1 MNPYSMLS
9 PLSSTGSLSGP
20 NRFSLITPRGENT
33 GGGWWWL
40 PVAARVGALTP
51 GVRATVVAGCVVSG
65 LDAKAV
71 QGIVAELLKEIASAV
86 EDRVM
91 GLDPASPALD
101 SSSAGPEASGPSA
114 SQRSALHNAKS
125 LSFTDELSTTQQ
137 ATGAGALA
145 ATQSAA

>member
-1 MNPYSMLS
+1 M
-9 PLSSTGSLSGP
+9 
-20 NRFSLITPRGENT
+20 
-33 GGGWWWL
+33 
-40 PVAARVGALTP
+40 A
-51 GVRATVVAGCVVSG
+51 G

-71 QGIVAELLKEIASAV
+71 QGIVAELLKEIAAAV

-91 GLDPASPALD
+91 GLDPASPALLD
-101 SSSAGPEASGPSA
+101 SSSAGEALDPSV

-145 ATQSAA
+145 ATHSAA

>member
-1 MNPYSMLS
+1 MS
-9 PLSSTGSLSGP
+9 
-20 NRFSLITPRGENT
+20 
-33 GGGWWWL
+33 
-40 PVAARVGALTP
+40 A
-51 GVRATVVAGCVVSG
+51 G

-71 QGIVAELLKEIASAV
+71 QGIVAELLKEIGSAV

-101 SSSAGPEASGPSA
+101 SSSSAGPEASDPSA

-125 LSFTDELSTTQQ
+125 LSFTDELRTTQQ